1 MTYVTKE
8 KLFSKE
14 WFYAY
19 TMITIGAFILA
30 AGFVLFIDPH
40 KIAPGGVYGI
50 GIITHYLTQDMFS
63 WAPEGLPIG
72 TVGLVLN
79 IPLTIIGIKILG
91 PRFGVKTVIG
101 FLLSSVSSICF
112 ICFWA
117 TILW

>member
-1 MTYVTKE
+1 MTYITKE

-14 WFYAY
+14 WFISYSL
-19 TMITIGAFILA
+19 ITVGAFILA

-50 GIITHYLTQDMFS
+50 GIIIHYLTQGVFS

-72 TVGLVLN
+72 TIGLILN
-79 IPLTIIGIKILG
+79 IPLTFLGIKILG

-101 FLLSSVSSICF
+101 FLLSPDLFLLVRYF
-112 ICFWA
+112 
-117 TILW
+117 